1 MTDSTSYGRNF
12 IAQIGTFIDS
22 IEDMRLMRDRMVE
35 ETGLAQSA
43 ADAMNKVGRT
53 DLTKIDF
60 DNASAAL
67 QQIIFAFDSGAP
79 TQKSYLY
86 KML

>member
-12 IAQIGTFIDS
+12 IAQINTFINS

-35 ETGLAQSA
+35 EAGLAQSA
-43 ADAMNKVGRT
+43 ADAMNAVGRQ
-53 DLTKIDF
+53 DLAKADF

-67 QQIIFAFDSGAP
+67 QQIIFAFDSGSP

-86 KML
+86 RML

>member
-12 IAQIGTFIDS
+12 IAQINIFINS

-35 ETGLAQSA
+35 EAGLAQSA
-43 ADAMNKVGRT
+43 ADAMNAVGRA
-53 DLTKIDF
+53 DLTSTDF

-67 QQIIFAFDSGAP
+67 QQIIFAFDSGTP